1 MKYDSAQIQDR
12 NGSKFKSTLY
22 SLIAGA
28 SIAYIPQVS
37 YSNLS
42 SYKPST
48 SGNSYSKSL
57 EGKIDEMDGTQ
68 AARSAGPGARGTE
81 LKPAN
86 VNYSS
91 LTSALSEIEYN
102 DSITEHRFKRAIQN
116 LSKHDLEKY
125 VDEYCAKF
133 KVNEED
139 VLPYMIIESA
149 LDPNVGTNKGCAGIG
164 QMSSVAV
171 KSVNNFYGTNFVH
184 GGKAKNQIGSSVAYY
199 AKTFYSMASKY
210 PKADKE
216 ALQDITYFS
225 YNAGGAP
232 VYLAAKRLGKKS
244 LALTWENLK
253 KEITPG
259 LLSASAKF
267 YREISAGARR
277 QKAKIIKS
285 YVEKARTYRDY
296 LEQLKMH
303 AQKGKSHPRASAPS
317 TSSSKK

>member
-28 SIAYIPQVS
+28 AIAYLPQSS
-37 YSNLS
+37 YSDSPAYEESAGS
-42 SYKPST
+42 SYSA
-48 SGNSYSKSL
+48 SL
-57 EGKIDEMDGTQ
+57 EGKVDSTN
-68 AARSAGPGARGTE
+68 ANA
-81 LKPAN
+81 KPIN

-91 LTSALSEIEYN
+91 LTSALSEIKYS

-125 VDEYCAKF
+125 VDEYCTKF

-149 LDPNVGTNKGCAGIG
+149 LDPNVGTNKGCVGIG

-259 LLSASAKF
+259 LLSASAQY
-267 YREISAGARR
+267 YREISAGARK